1 MYTLPHTNLQNAR
14 AWRLKVAQRE
24 VYEVVQHSHS
34 ADVVPEGLKRWI
46 GWAMRSRLEPF
57 KRLARTLRTHFEGV
71 IAGMQ
76 QGRSN
81 AFVEAMNGLL

>member
-1 MYTLPHTNLQNAR
+1 MQAMYTLQHTNLQNAR
-14 AWRLKVAQRE
+14 ASHLKVAQRE

-57 KRLARTLRTHFEGV
+57 QAADAHAQDAL
-71 IAGMQ
+71 
-76 QGRSN
+76 
-81 AFVEAMNGLL
+81 